1 LETNILIDDLPTD
14 YNGYLINY
22 TFKSGILIS
31 ECLNDNSFKD
41 EREKVYTA
49 LRILF
54 GRGIPPIKT
63 ALDGLK
69 WFLSGGMTTKNK
81 DDHKN
86 SKNIFSFVKDRNMIF
101 SAFMMKYNINLNK
114 SNMHFFEFLSLFN
127 DLDKTAFKRVVDLRT
142 MTPKEIKSY
151 SREQRQKIYKLKE
164 EFALEDNN
172 QQQEEKTKFD
182 LLMEKL
188 NDK

>member
-1 LETNILIDDLPTD
+1 METNILIDDLPTD

-54 GRGIPPIKT
+54 GRGIPPIEI

-69 WFLSGGMTTKNK
+69 WFLSGGMAIKK
-81 DDHKN
+81 IFFPFHK
-86 SKNIFSFVKDRNMIF
+86 I
-101 SAFMMKYNINLNK
+101 
-114 SNMHFFEFLSLFN
+114 
-127 DLDKTAFKRVVDLRT
+127 
-142 MTPKEIKSY
+142 EI
-151 SREQRQKIYKLKE
+151 
-164 EFALEDNN
+164 
-172 QQQEEKTKFD
+172 
-182 LLMEKL
+182 
-188 NDK
+188 

>member
-1 LETNILIDDLPTD
+1 METNILIDDLPTD

-31 ECLNDNSFKD
+31 ECLNDKNFKD

-54 GRGIPPIKT
+54 GRGIPPIDT

-69 WFLSGGMTTKNK
+69 WFLSGGMAIKNK
-81 DDHKN
+81 DDNKN
-86 SKNIFSFVKDRNMIF
+86 SKNIFSFSQDRNMIF

-142 MTPKEIKSY
+142 MSPTEIKSY
-151 SREQRQKIYKLKE
+151 SREQRQRIYKLQE
-164 EFALEDNN
+164 EFALEDDDNE
-172 QQQEEKTKFD
+172 QEEKTKFD
-182 LLMEKL
+182 LLLEKF
-188 NDK
+188 NAK

>member
-1 LETNILIDDLPTD
+1 METNILIDDLPTD

-31 ECLNDNSFKD
+31 ECLNDNNFKD
-41 EREKVYTA
+41 EREKVYAA

-54 GRGIPPIKT
+54 GRGIPPIET

-69 WFLSGGMTTKNK
+69 WFLSGGMAIKNK
-81 DDHKN
+81 DDNKN
-86 SKNIFSFVKDRNMIF
+86 SKNIFSFSQDRNMIF

-151 SREQRQKIYKLKE
+151 SREQRQRIYKLKE
-164 EFALEDNN
+164 EFAIENN
-172 QQQEEKTKFD
+172 GQQQEEKTKFD
-182 LLMEKL
+182 LLMEKF